1 MLPIREEYLY
11 VTGYDVRDD
20 AKTATPQPALARMAH
35 ATVLVGV
42 FIRRTVVVNRMMTS
56 HECIDALM

>member
-1 MLPIREEYLY
+1 MLPVREESIRDRI
-11 VTGYDVRDD
+11 YDVRDN